1 MKIKQLS
8 FSWKIFVAFQHLLTR
23 FKRPLFKFMIPN
35 YFLFLTSPITDLDTK
50 RLVSYNFFLSGQIQA
65 DNDLFLQIYSYI
77 LVYLQR
83 FYSTPFA

>member
-35 YFLFLTSPITDLDTK
+35 YFLFLTSPITDL
-50 RLVSYNFFLSGQIQA
+50 
-65 DNDLFLQIYSYI
+65 
-77 LVYLQR
+77 
-83 FYSTPFA
+83 